1 MFITSSIDSV
11 QEESLSKKAEISSP
25 PYKRRRTIH
34 ANLDSSTT
42 KEMLARGSDP
52 TAERSAVL
60 GSNDDPKAK
69 RPAVGGS
76 EKDPTGKRSAVLG
89 SDVDPKA
96 KKPVVGGSEKD
107 PKAKK
112 STDVGSDEEPPA
124 AKKRTYIS
132 SLQQD
137 WTEEPT
143 PPPATFKA
151 QKSNSQAFLPPKTKQ
166 HSEET
171 TDFTHEEE
179 QSRNHRVML
188 TQPTTKLNHD
198 IKVPASITPKVP
210 TISITETIKVAA
222 KDRKREREHAMVDKD
237 DRSPEQRLTTPSS
250 KVHVLDNKTNE
261 AGRGVQKKPQ
271 FKPKRKAAVVS
282 SAKTRD
288 VYDFFSDHGDNSPL
302 TLYRDIKAKRS
313 SYAERNRTLPRSCVI
328 FSDQSLLNSSSE
340 SNVTPV
346 ARTPKYSWQNPV
358 VKSTKAVKEK
368 GRDVSMSSSSIRSR
382 EILIQTAGKVA
393 AVGSGDLEIMRS
405 ARRSREKLEVSSL
418 VDASSRVDNDPFIS
432 ADEVD
437 EKAQELASRRID
449 SVGCSVFCLQT
460 ALRLTRFVLADVA
473 AITTDD
479 ASAVDDLCAELR
491 NVVKDRLNK

>member
-1 MFITSSIDSV
+1 M
-11 QEESLSKKAEISSP
+11 
-25 PYKRRRTIH
+25 
-34 ANLDSSTT
+34 
-42 KEMLARGSDP
+42 
-52 TAERSAVL
+52 
-60 GSNDDPKAK
+60 
-69 RPAVGGS
+69 GGS

-112 STDVGSDEEPPA
+112 SADVGSNEEPPA

-151 QKSNSQAFLPPKTKQ
+151 QKSNSLAVLPPKTKQ

-179 QSRNHRVML
+179 QSRNHRMML

-222 KDRKREREHAMVDKD
+222 KDRKREREHAIVDKD
-237 DRSPEQRLTTPSS
+237 DRSPEQRLTTPRS
-250 KVHVLDNKTNE
+250 KVRVLDYKTNE

-288 VYDFFSDHGDNSPL
+288 VYDFFSDHGDKSPL

-418 VDASSRVDNDPFIS
+418 VDASLRVDNDPFIS

-437 EKAQELASRRID
+437 ERAQELASRRID
-449 SVGCSVFCLQT
+449 SGERQTPIYFSFLFLSLFVFL
-460 ALRLTRFVLADVA
+460 
-473 AITTDD
+473 
-479 ASAVDDLCAELR
+479 SDLSSTI
-491 NVVKDRLNK
+491 